1 MGHFSKILQEKF
13 NAMARRAPQQKSPT
27 ADWERL
33 VEMIAAMNEQAEQ
46 ESRRHLAE
54 IFPGG
59 HFDVIRLRNLSSLI

>member
-13 NAMARRAPQQKSPT
+13 NAIARRASKQKSPT
-27 ADWERL
+27 ADWERM
-33 VEMIAAMNEQAEQ
+33 VEIIAAMNEQGEQ

-59 HFDVIRLRNLSSLI
+59 NFDVVRLRSLSSLI